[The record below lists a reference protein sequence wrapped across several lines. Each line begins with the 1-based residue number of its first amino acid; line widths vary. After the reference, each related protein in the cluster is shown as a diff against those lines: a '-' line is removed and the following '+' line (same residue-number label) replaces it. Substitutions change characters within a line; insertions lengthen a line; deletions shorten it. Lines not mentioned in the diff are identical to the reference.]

1 MSLFIC
7 NTVRRQHTRRKR
19 MATGFRHR
27 FKQIICNGKIRL
39 VRNRPVPLSEELLE
53 KHLEELRGLQEAGV
67 IEIRIDGHNGP
78 VYDFGSPPPKEVK
91 DDEPKDEEEAADAPE
106 EEMDA
111 EPELEAEDESDD
123 ELEEEEEVD
132 IDRMRKAELVEYAAG
147 RLDEDP
153 AELEKLTMAEIKEML
168 Q

>member
-1 MSLFIC
+1 
-7 NTVRRQHTRRKR
+7 

-27 FKQIICNGKIRL
+27 FKQIICNGKLRL

-53 KHLEELRGLQEAGV
+53 KHYEELRGLQEAGV
-67 IEIRIDGHNGP
+67 LEIRVDGHNGP
-78 VYDFGSPPPKEVK
+78 VYDFGSPPPKETK
-91 DDEPKDEEEAADAPE
+91 DDEPKDAEEAPDAPE

-111 EPELEAEDESDD
+111 EPELEAEDES
-123 ELEEEEEVD
+123 EEEEVD
-132 IDRMRKAELVEYAAG
+132 IDRLRKAELVEYAAE

-168 Q
+168 R